1 MLDPLG
7 VGDGSR
13 ASLLLPLFILLL
25 FLLVSPLPVLPVG
38 AQQPESYIGYFTTA
52 CVAILLAVVSYILLP
67 RMVRLYF

>member
-25 FLLVSPLPVLPVG
+25 FLHVSSLPVLPVG